1 MEKLFYVTTSP
12 LKLSGDQSDG
22 IAKKLYSQ
30 YRIFQKY
37 FDTYLFG
44 YVGKDVGVYHDD
56 RLIVRFPI
64 RIKALR
70 RFRLYEVVNRLIVE
84 NKPSSCYV
92 RYGMSNKKYIEMLK
106 KMREVG
112 ARIILEIPTFPYD
125 LECSHSIKNELIKL
139 FDLRY
144 RMKLHDYVEKV
155 ATFSQDREIFGIP
168 CIHIVNGICVGGI
181 PVRCPVAAPDQI
193 HLIGVAT
200 MAKFHGYDRLISGLA
215 KYYREGGNRDV
226 VFHLVGDGKELPNYR
241 KSVKDL
247 HLQDHVIFHGFQSGK
262 ALNDLF
268 NLCSIAVMSLGL
280 HRINIHLASSLKSR
294 EYAARGLP
302 MITSC
307 KIDVFPEDYPYLLK
321 IPEDDSP
328 VDIET
333 VIRFHDKI
341 YREKTEKDVI
351 GEIRAFAERHCD
363 MERTMQP
370 VIQAFFSG
378 SGRRHEGT
386 I

>member
-1 MEKLFYVTTSP
+1 MEKLFYVAP
-12 LKLSGDQSDG
+12 CQLQLSGNQSDG

-56 RLIVRFPI
+56 RLIVRFSI

-84 NKPSSCYV
+84 NKPSFCYV
-92 RYGMSNKKYIEMLK
+92 RYGRSNKKYIEMLK

-112 ARIILEIPTFPYD
+112 ARTVLEIPTFPYD
-125 LECSHSIKNELIKL
+125 REYTHAIKDELIKF

-144 RMKLHDYVEKV
+144 RMKLHYYVEKV

-168 CIHIVNGICVGGI
+168 CIRIVNGICVGGI
-181 PVRCPVAAPDQI
+181 PVRHPIAASDQI

-200 MAKFHGYDRLISGLA
+200 LSKFHGYDRVISGLA

-226 VFHLVGDGKELPNYR
+226 VFHLVGDGKELPRYR
-241 KSVKDL
+241 TTVQNN
-247 HLQDHVIFHGFQSGK
+247 HLESHVIFHGFQSGK
-262 ALNDLF
+262 ALDDIF
-268 NLCSIAVMSLGL
+268 NLCDIGIECLGC
-280 HRINIHLASSLKSR
+280 HRKGIYLSSSLKSR

-341 YREKTEKDVI
+341 YREKTEKDVV

-370 VIQAFFSG
+370 VIQAFLSG

-386 I
+386 V